1 MTLTP
6 ATGRYS
12 RWDRNDGDPE
22 LAEGAHWFAGG
33 TDLIPLSR
41 TGVVDVDALVDI
53 KSSNLGT
60 TIERSGDVWTI
71 GALATLS
78 DLADHEGLAD
88 AIPAIREAVSQAA
101 TLQIRHRATV
111 GGNMLQRSR
120 CSYFRDPEV
129 ACWMKGGTDCPAP
142 EGRNEHHA
150 LVDEPCVTTQPSDL
164 AAVLV
169 ALAAEVTVAGSG
181 GRERVVPIA
190 EFLQRPSEERRS
202 LHVLDPGELIKSIA
216 FADPGTRRST
226 YLKAMDRAVWQF
238 ALVGV
243 AALVDVDQSGTV
255 RSAELVASGV
265 DSIPHPLNR
274 SADALIGRELSDES
288 IADAAGAAPDGLIPL
303 SENGYKVALLR
314 GLVQRALERLR
325 DS

>member
-22 LAEGAHWFAGG
+22 LAQGAHWFAGG

-101 TLQIRHRATV
+101 TLQIRHRATI
-111 GGNMLQRSR
+111 GGNLLQRPR

-129 ACWMKGGTDCPAP
+129 ACWMKGGSDCPAQQ
-142 EGRNEHHA
+142 GRNEHHA
-150 LVDEPCVTTQPSDL
+150 LVDEPCVATQPSDL
-164 AAVLV
+164 ASVLV
-169 ALAAEVTVAGSG
+169 ALDAELTVAEPG
-181 GRERVVPIA
+181 GRRRVVPIT
-190 EFLQRPSEERRS
+190 EFMQRPSEARRA
-202 LHVLDPGELIKSIA
+202 LHILEPGELIVSIA
-216 FADPGTRRST
+216 FADPATRRST
-226 YLKAMDRAVWQF
+226 YRKAMDRAVWQF

-243 AALVDVDQSGTV
+243 AAIVDVDHSGTV
-255 RSAELVASGV
+255 RLAKLVASGV
-265 DSIPHPLNR
+265 DSIPHPLTR
-274 SADALIGRELSDES
+274 SADALVGRELSDES
-288 IADAAGAAPDGLIPL
+288 IAEAVHAAPGGLVAL
-303 SENGYKVALLR
+303 SENGYKVTLLR
-314 GLVQRALERLR
+314 GLVQRALEQLR